1 MERGE
6 THRPTPPEDAARP
19 VWSPLPQLDVSLDN
33 LARCRAEMALDDR
46 ALAAVRRIHA
56 THEADIHTAL
66 APVFRFAA
74 RGLAAASPGD
84 KAWSRRMS
92 SLLRCFLVDITRADL
107 RVERIVQDIALWQAV
122 ARKVNLLV
130 FCAPL
135 FSRYQCALSDL
146 AATIAARQDAWPDRA
161 LRAMNDLAMF
171 HMAVIGTTMFAVEM
185 QGFKR
190 RVMYDEAT
198 QMPNQLKLVQR
209 VRERVASTMAQSDE
223 EESLALIKV
232 ELRFPDRDD
241 LEHGRA
247 SLDATM
253 NQFGERLKRMLRPND
268 VVGRTGRRE
277 FTMILGSLRGEGHA
291 VLAGQRVMQVLR
303 KPIRI
308 GERTLVA
315 HTTVGIVIHP
325 THGTDADVLLDN
337 LTLATESAR
346 AEATGMALYS
356 EANASADASQRS
368 LEHDLR
374 FALHGNELM
383 LYYHPQVELATGR
396 LVGAEGLVRWIT
408 AEGKWI
414 SPSDIVRAAETGGMM
429 TALTSWAINSAMRQ
443 WSALQ
448 RAGVDVPISV
458 NLAATDLQDPEFYP
472 ALEQALETWSMPP
485 DRLVLEITEGSMI
498 QNVDQILELL
508 HRIRA
513 RGIQIAIDDFGTGYS
528 SLAYLRKMPISELK
542 IDQSFVRNMLRDP
555 GAARIVRS
563 VIDLAHNLDMHTVAE
578 GVEDAQTVAALREL
592 HCDRIQGYLLTKPI
606 PVDLYAEWAREW
618 QPDSLGAPR
627 VPAPPAA
634 RGE

>member
-6 THRPTPPEDAARP
+6 TQGAGSAEETSRLA
-19 VWSPLPQLDVSLDN
+19 WSPLPQLDVSLEN
-33 LARCRAEMALDDR
+33 LARCRAEMSLDDR
-46 ALAAVRRIHA
+46 ALASVRAIHA
-56 THEADIHTAL
+56 AFEADIRAAL
-66 APVFRFAA
+66 SPVFRFAA
-74 RGLAAASPGD
+74 RGLTAASAGD
-84 KAWSRRMS
+84 RAWSRRMS
-92 SLLRCFLVDITRADL
+92 TLLRRLLVEITRADL
-107 RVERIVQDIALWQAV
+107 RAERIVQDIALWQAI
-122 ARKVNLLV
+122 ARKTNLLV
-130 FCAPL
+130 FCPPL
-135 FSRYQCALSDL
+135 FARYRQALSDL
-146 AATIAARQDAWPDRA
+146 AANAATRQRPWPERA
-161 LRAMNDLAMF
+161 IRSVNDLALF
-171 HMAVIGTTMFAVEM
+171 HMAVVGSAMFAVEM

-198 QMPNQLKLVQR
+198 QMPNQIKLFQR
-209 VRERVASTMAQSDE
+209 VRERVANTPTHAE

-241 LEHGRA
+241 LEHGRK

-253 NQFGERLKRMLRPND
+253 NLFGERLKRMLRPND

-277 FTMILGSLRGEGHA
+277 FTLILGSLRGEGHA

-303 KPIRI
+303 KPMRL
-308 GERTLVA
+308 GEKTLVA

-325 THGTDADVLLDN
+325 AHGTDADVLLDN
-337 LTLATESAR
+337 LSLATESAR
-346 AEATGMALYS
+346 NEATGVALYS
-356 EANASADASQRS
+356 EANASTDASQRS

-383 LYYHPQVELATGR
+383 LYYHPQVELAGGQ

-443 WSALQ
+443 WSTLQ
-448 RAGVDVPISV
+448 REGVDVPISV

-472 ALEQALETWSMPP
+472 ALEQSLETWGMPP

-498 QNVDQILELL
+498 QNVDQTLELL

-513 RGIQIAIDDFGTGYS
+513 RGIQLAIDDFGTGYS

-578 GVEDAQTVAALREL
+578 GVEDEATVDALREL

-606 PVDLYAEWAREW
+606 PIEQYAQWARGW
-618 QPDSLGAPR
+618 RPDSLGG
-627 VPAPPAA
+627 A
-634 RGE
+634 RAVLSSPTSGE